1 MKIQYLK
8 TRYLLLLR
16 ARSIANLRRLHRIW
30 KLNFL
35 YSKKAKESLQEK
47 LLSLQALSNNVADKI
62 SEMSDGYANNIEQ
75 KLKTL

>member
-1 MKIQYLK
+1 
-8 TRYLLLLR
+8 
-16 ARSIANLRRLHRIW
+16 
-30 KLNFL
+30 L